1 MGIFDAVGDFV
12 GDLFGHGGG
21 GSNPAEAG
29 TPYYNQ
35 AKEAI
40 GEGYNKYIGQG
51 DEAYKV
57 LSDIF
62 KQYTSN
68 PEEVINKIM
77 GNYKPSEG
85 YQYKLNQGLN
95 TARNAAAAGGYVG
108 NPDDIGHQVDIEGR
122 LMSDDMQQ
130 WLNNVLGIKNQGIAG
145 QGEFYNKG
153 YQASTGKASDLAN
166 IFGTEATNAIS
177 GAREQKTQQQ
187 KLFDALIGLTGLG
200 GGGGFGGGA
209 FSGGGGGGSGGTGN
223 AGGGISPEM
232 LAMFL

>member
-1 MGIFDAVGDFV
+1 MFDFATDFV
-12 GDLFGHGGG
+12 SDLFGHGGG

-153 YQASTGKASDLAN
+153 YQASTGKASDLSN
-166 IFGTEATNAIS
+166 IYGTEAQNAIS

-187 KLFDALIGLTGLG
+187 KLFDRLMSLTGFG
-200 GGGGFGGGA
+200 QGGFGGGA
-209 FSGGGGGGSGGTGN
+209 FSGGGGGSGATGN